1 MSNEEN
7 TVEEENKTIPFPIER
22 AGPPKEDKTL
32 FHCKACGH
40 QITESMEANEEK
52 GSKVLPLNLGGM
64 MIYVCPGC
72 YTMQL
77 PEEVYNKV
85 LEKTTSNI
93 IT

>member
-1 MSNEEN
+1 MSDEESKI
-7 TVEEENKTIPFPIER
+7 VKFPD
-22 AGPPKEDKTL
+22 PPKKDEIL
-32 FHCKACGH
+32 WECKACHH

>member
-1 MSNEEN
+1 MSDEEAKIVKFPDQ
-7 TVEEENKTIPFPIER
+7 TPEE
-22 AGPPKEDKTL
+22 PPKKDEIL
-32 FHCKACGH
+32 WECKACHH

-85 LEKTTSNI
+85 LDKTTSNI

>member
-1 MSNEEN
+1 MPD
-7 TVEEENKTIPFPIER
+7 EENKILKFPE
-22 AGPPKEDKTL
+22 PPPEDKL
-32 FHCKACGH
+32 LWQCKAWGH
-40 QITESMEANEEK
+40 QITESMEKAEAE

-77 PEEVYNKV
+77 PEEVYKQV
-85 LEKTTSNI
+85 LQKATSNI

>member
-1 MSNEEN
+1 MSDEEAKI
-7 TVEEENKTIPFPIER
+7 VKFPDQTP
-22 AGPPKEDKTL
+22 ADQPKEDEIL
-32 FHCKACGH
+32 WECKACHH
-40 QITESMEANEEK
+40 QITESMETNEEK